1 MAIGLSAADERMIA
15 KIEADA
21 ASSKTSKGKATAL
34 IKEIKEAAAKRKK
47 PKFNSKGETVAK
59 EEVKKKPEA
68 KKKPAAK
75 KKPEAKK
82 KPAAKKKVVKKP
94 AVNPNGEAKITK
106 RASARGK
113 LVRALSG
120 NKVSK
125 SSKAVGPTDP
135 NANKSKATQ
144 KVGRQEKVVKGT
156 NRTVKPKA
164 IPDGT
169 KIGPAGERISP
180 QSKKTPSK
188 LLSRLAKFGKGAAR
202 FAGPAGVAITAGSL
216 LASLIP
222 ENTKGGGIGGR
233 KGQAG
238 YKGVDPKKAAKKPV
252 AAAVAKKPVAATAA
266 KKTTTT
272 SSFGAAFKKA
282 RKAGLSTFTWP
293 ADGGKSYSTATKDDV
308 KKSGSKNLREHLNK
322 QNKKSK

>member
-1 MAIGLSAADERMIA
+1 
-15 KIEADA
+15 
-21 ASSKTSKGKATAL
+21 
-34 IKEIKEAAAKRKK
+34 
-47 PKFNSKGETVAK
+47 
-59 EEVKKKPEA
+59 
-68 KKKPAAK
+68 
-75 KKPEAKK
+75 
-82 KPAAKKKVVKKP
+82 
-94 AVNPNGEAKITK
+94 
-106 RASARGK
+106 
-113 LVRALSG
+113 LSG
-120 NKVSK
+120 NKVST

-188 LLSRLAKFGKGAAR
+188 LLSKLARFGR

-238 YKGVDPKKAAKKPV
+238 RTGVDPKKAAKKPV
-252 AAAVAKKPVAATAA
+252 ATTAA
-266 KKTTTT
+266 KKTAAKKTSTT
-272 SSFGAAFKKA
+272 SSFGAAFKAA
-282 RKAGLSTFTWP
+282 RKEGKSKFSWN
-293 ADGGKSYSTATKDDV
+293 GKSYSTATKDDV

>member
-1 MAIGLSAADERMIA
+1 M
-15 KIEADA
+15 
-21 ASSKTSKGKATAL
+21 
-34 IKEIKEAAAKRKK
+34 
-47 PKFNSKGETVAK
+47 
-59 EEVKKKPEA
+59 
-68 KKKPAAK
+68 
-75 KKPEAKK
+75 
-82 KPAAKKKVVKKP
+82 
-94 AVNPNGEAKITK
+94 
-106 RASARGK
+106 
-113 LVRALSG
+113 SG
-120 NKVSK
+120 NKVST

-188 LLSRLAKFGKGAAR
+188 LLSKLARFGKGAAR

-238 YKGVDPKKAAKKPV
+238 RTGVDPKKAAKKPV
-252 AAAVAKKPVAATAA
+252 ATAAAKKTAA